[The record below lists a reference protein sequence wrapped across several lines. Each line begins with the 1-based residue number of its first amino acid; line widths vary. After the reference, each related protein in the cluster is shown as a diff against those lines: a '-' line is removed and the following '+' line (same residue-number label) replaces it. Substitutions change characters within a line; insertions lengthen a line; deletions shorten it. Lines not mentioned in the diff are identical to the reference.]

1 MPPFTRN
8 LSRSYHLVSTP
19 FRLPLF
25 SDGILTQVTEIGS
38 ENDSQLLESESE
50 VEWSTDFWEEA

>member
-1 MPPFTRN
+1 M
-8 LSRSYHLVSTP
+8 P